1 MTERLSLEHFQALAD
16 AYGGA
21 TTRWPEAYRDAAL
34 RMARDPAARSILAE
48 ASILDERLDAWRVPE
63 PAAALR
69 ECVLA
74 AAPARARSFT
84 IRPRLWWSGL
94 GIAAAL
100 AGAAAGSAAVA
111 MVAPIDATGGST
123 SFGDVTGQES

>member
-1 MTERLSLEHFQALAD
+1 MTERLSLARFQALAD
-16 AYGGA
+16 AYGGVVE
-21 TTRWPEAYRDAAL
+21 RWPEAERDAAL
-34 RMARDPAARSILAE
+34 LMTRDPAAPAILAD
-48 ASILDERLDAWRVPE
+48 ASMLDETLDIWRV
-63 PAAALR
+63 AAPDASLR
-69 ECVLA
+69 ERVLA
-74 AAPARARSFT
+74 TAPGPARAFA
-84 IRPRLWWSGL
+84 IKPRLWWSGL